1 MSITVL
7 ATGFPTDF
15 FDGEEEKGTGLGL
28 ESLQLDSVAAPKTVS
43 GARKFAEKPHIPSEL
58 TDEAEDDD
66 DDAGAAVPVPHFK
79 RGSGSGSESS
89 GSGGSHGGRRGP
101 IRWLKSIL
109 RKLLGG

>member
-15 FDGEEEKGTGLGL
+15 FDGDEEKGTGLGL

-43 GARKFAEKPHIPSEL
+43 GARKFAEKPLIPSEL
-58 TDEAEDDD
+58 TAEDDD
-66 DDAGAAVPVPHFK
+66 DDSTVPAPRSK
-79 RGSGSGSESS
+79 RGGNSSSNSS
-89 GSGGSHGGRRGP
+89 GGGKRAGLLRG
-101 IRWLKSIL
+101 LKSIL